1 MLLTIIHLQPLTYSN
16 VSLGGV
22 YSLHSL
28 NPFWTS
34 LQRNIILQLTSY
46 MHAYN
51 ALNIFHS
58 DQKYTPVHTTADN
71 YWQIYTTE
79 RMKLNYYEHH

>member
-1 MLLTIIHLQPLTYSN
+1 
-16 VSLGGV
+16 
-22 YSLHSL
+22 
-28 NPFWTS
+28 
-34 LQRNIILQLTSY
+34 

-71 YWQIYTTE
+71 YWQIYTTK